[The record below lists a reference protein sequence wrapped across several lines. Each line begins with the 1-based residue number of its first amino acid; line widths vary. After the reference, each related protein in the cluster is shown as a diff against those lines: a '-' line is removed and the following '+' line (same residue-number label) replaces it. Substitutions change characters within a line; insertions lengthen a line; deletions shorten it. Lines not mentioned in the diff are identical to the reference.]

1 MQSSASALRIWTLIT
16 ALCAAL
22 LGCALLRGAAP
33 ADHQG
38 QTALEPDAATQT
50 AESFMLNQ
58 PVDLEKIQVDYLYRS
73 DLITILYPLYGSI
86 LDDFTI
92 ITITNTN
99 PSLVR
104 LKVLSEVQ
112 GYTDL
117 SMDTVTVAGNETLE
131 VRQNPRLISS
141 KIENLNVQQ
150 PAQFHLRVAALQQG
164 VEKMLLEETGETLVL
179 ARRDFPWGIP
189 GMSEAEIF
197 ELLAAMV
204 TPNDPKVEELLRAAA
219 DYTESGSMWGG
230 YSGVEGDEDGKVW
243 ERLEAIWRAA
253 DEIYNLTYVS
263 TLVTYAPGDIQ
274 RIRLPRETL
283 EQHAGNCIDLSLLFA
298 SAAEAIRLEVAIIGI
313 PGHAFIGVRTD
324 QVGDRYYFIETTLI
338 GQSSFERAVEMG
350 NDEWQEVGEAIENNE
365 PHYNWVTIA
374 DAREKGILPLPW
386 P

>member
-1 MQSSASALRIWTLIT
+1 MQPSAYRIWAFLT
-16 ALCAAL
+16 ALCVML
-22 LGCALLRGAAP
+22 LGCALLRGVFP
-33 ADHQG
+33 ADRLS
-38 QTALEPDAATQT
+38 QTALQLTATTQT
-50 AESFMLNQ
+50 GESLTLT
-58 PVDLEKIQVDYLYRS
+58 PSIDLEKIQVDYLYRS

-99 PSLVR
+99 PSPVR

-117 SMDTVTVAGNETLE
+117 SMDTVTVAENETLE
-131 VRQNPRLISS
+131 VRHNPRLISS

-164 VEKMLLEETGETLVL
+164 EEKMLLEETGETLVL

-189 GMSEAEIF
+189 GMSEAETF

-230 YSGVEGDEDGKVW
+230 YSGVEHDEDWEVW

-253 DEIYNLTYVS
+253 DEVYDLTYVS
-263 TLVTYAPGDIQ
+263 TLVTYAPGDLQ

-283 EQHAGNCIDLSLLFA
+283 EQQAGNCIDLSLLFA

-324 QVGDRYYFIETTLI
+324 QVHDSYYFIETTLI

-350 NDEWQEVGEAIENNE
+350 NDEWQEVGGAVENGV
-365 PHYNWVTIA
+365 PHYNWVTIT